1 MKIAYLSDSKIP
13 SRTANSIHVMKM
25 CQAFAKGGNEVILLS
40 QNPTTQESEIEDAY
54 CFYGVE
60 VCFQLNKLPRF
71 NVKGGARIY
80 GMLAA
85 LKAKTL
91 NVNLAY
97 GRCLQSCFLSSLL
110 GVPVIYESHKL
121 PTNPSK
127 LTSWMFSYLIQS
139 HSFQRLVVIS
149 DALRQAY
156 QQHYSIPSSK
166 ILVAHD
172 GADDPGKVEK
182 LAFAQ
187 SDRLQVGYVGHLYPG
202 KGMEI
207 VAELVKACPW
217 ADFHVIGGT
226 KSDINH
232 WKFQLSGF
240 NNICFHGFIPHAQTE
255 QYRQSCH
262 VLLAPYQRSVST
274 CGGGDISQWMSPLKI
289 FEYMA
294 AGKPIMTSDL
304 PVLREV
310 LAHKETAWLCE
321 PDDIDSWVTGLARLS
336 KDSALRESLGKK
348 AREEFEAKYTWQ
360 ARASKVLEN
369 LDIQSDL
376 EETVLKT

>member
-1 MKIAYLSDSKIP
+1 MKIAYLSESKIP
-13 SRTANSIHVMKM
+13 SRTANSVQVMKM
-25 CQAFAKGGNEVILLS
+25 CQAFAQGEHKVTLLS
-40 QNPTTQESEIEDAY
+40 PDTAKQELEIGDLY
-54 CFYGVE
+54 HFYGVE
-60 VCFQLNKLPRF
+60 ACFQLTKLPRL
-71 NVKGGARIY
+71 NVKGGARLY

-85 LKAKTL
+85 LKAKAS
-91 NVNLAY
+91 NVHLAY
-97 GRCLQSCFLSSLL
+97 GRCLQSCFFSSLL
-110 GVPVIYESHKL
+110 GLPVIYESHKL
-121 PTNPSK
+121 ATNSSRF
-127 LTSWMFSYLIQS
+127 TSWMFSYLIQS
-139 HSFQRLVVIS
+139 KSFKGLVVIS

-172 GADDPGKVEK
+172 GADDPGKLEK

-207 VAELVKACPW
+207 ITELVKACPW

-226 KSDINH
+226 DSNVSH
-232 WKFQLSGF
+232 WKSQLSGF
-240 NNICFHGFIPHAQTE
+240 KNIYFYGFIPHAQTE

-262 VLLAPYQRSVST
+262 VLLAPYQHSVAT
-274 CGGGDISQWMSPLKI
+274 CGGGDISRWMSPLKI

-294 AGKPIMTSDL
+294 TGKPIIASDL

-321 PDDIDSWVTGLARLS
+321 PNDIDSWVTGLARLS
-336 KDSALRESLGKK
+336 QDFHLRESLGTK
-348 AREEFEAKYTWQ
+348 ARKEFEAKYTWQ
-360 ARASKVLEN
+360 ARASKVIEN
-369 LDIQSDL
+369 LA
-376 EETVLKT
+376 V